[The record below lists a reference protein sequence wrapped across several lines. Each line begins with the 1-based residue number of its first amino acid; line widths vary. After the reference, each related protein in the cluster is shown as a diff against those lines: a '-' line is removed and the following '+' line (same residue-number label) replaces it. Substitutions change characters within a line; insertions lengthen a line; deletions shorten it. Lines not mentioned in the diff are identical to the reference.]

1 MIIINNLENP
11 IICSLI
17 ALILFGCNLLLPSN
31 DCSLRWFLLSAT
43 MWALRT
49 LTEVKMVDKQPS
61 EPSPTELP

>member
-17 ALILFGCNLLLPSN
+17 ALILFACNLLLPSN

-49 LTEVKMVDKQPS
+49 LTEVKMVD
-61 EPSPTELP
+61 